1 MVLSVGCTAV
11 GLVLAIGFYDP
22 GRPVTVNTQAGSL
35 LGLLLLVICV
45 FGLLV
50 QGTQTIVIDPA
61 TRCIT
66 VTDKTL
72 FGSKRRE
79 IKFQEIGAIHIG
91 YLGKTSNFV
100 RNYYLSLRLKNGED
114 YSLFAPGRFYKGAR
128 TGRSWKAGRTPAKV
142 HRGRVRREFRIARDE
157 NSLAFK
163 AVPELVDAVKF
174 NSSVRAKG
182 CTRAARKGQNGKISA
197 NAANK

>member
-1 MVLSVGCTAV
+1 MEKWKAESRPGIQMVLSVGCTAV

-22 GRPVTVNTQAGSL
+22 SRPVTVNTQAGSL
-35 LGLLLLVICV
+35 LGLLLLVIGV
-45 FGLLV
+45 IGLLV

-66 VTDKTL
+66 VADKTL

-114 YSLFAPGRFYKGAR
+114 YSLFAPGRFYKGAAN
-128 TGRSWKAGRTPAKV
+128 RSVVEGWKDRLQRYIAAG
-142 HRGRVRREFRIARDE
+142 
-157 NSLAFK
+157 
-163 AVPELVDAVKF
+163 
-174 NSSVRAKG
+174 
-182 CTRAARKGQNGKISA
+182 
-197 NAANK
+197 